1 MEQPFPP
8 LCRDIRR
15 VEELWALRTH
25 CHRSLMVALAR
36 QHMGESQLSNWTSSG
51 TSSSSGPTSSV

>member
-8 LCRDIRR
+8 FCSDIHC
-15 VEELWALRTH
+15 VEEVWALRTH
-25 CHRSLMVALAR
+25 CHWSLRVALGR